1 MNTLRVLNITFNG
14 VSVFEDAV
22 GFDFYTND
30 RVVEPEGTNVISS
43 SIYTN
48 NIISLVGLNAV
59 GKTSLLQ
66 IIHFILEIIINN
78 KSLNEMRN
86 FLLLSQTNFSY
97 EVTFF
102 YNDAFH
108 KIYSRVLRDLDSDD
122 IKLKFENEFLKS
134 IKKSEITSKVKL
146 RELIELTLNESN
158 SDTVRDHLDSSLK
171 QILKEDDSIV
181 TMVTKN
187 NNSLV
192 RDMIDNVNVNF
203 LNVKKNVPT
212 EVLNLFDEN
221 IDYIKRESEDSDS
234 NLMLKFKN
242 SNGVYST
249 GNMLFWGD
257 IISSGTIKGNSLVD
271 MAVDV
276 LKNGGYLLVDEVE
289 NHLNKQLIK
298 VFMDL
303 FKDKEV
309 NRYGATMIFTTHYPE
324 LLDFINRSDNI
335 YVLKRNNDRRTC
347 ITLLSTLARN
357 DIKKSDVILS
367 NYIKGTAPKYETIQ
381 AFKKFI
387 RSEV

>member
-1 MNTLRVLNITFNG
+1 MNTLRVLNITLND

-30 RVVEPEGTNVISS
+30 RVVEPEGTNFISS

-59 GKTSLLQ
+59 GKTSLLK

-86 FLLLSQTNFSY
+86 LLLLSLTNFSY

-102 YNDAFH
+102 YKGSFH
-108 KIYSRVLRDLDSDD
+108 KISSRVLRDLGSND
-122 IKLKFENEFLKS
+122 IKLEYENEFLKS
-134 IKKSEITSKVKL
+134 VNKSEITSKVKL
-146 RELIELTLNESN
+146 REFIELPLDENN
-158 SDTVRDHLDSSLK
+158 SDTVREHLDSSLK

-192 RDMIDNVNVNF
+192 RDMIDNVNMNF
-203 LNVKKNVPT
+203 LNVKNNVPT
-212 EVLNLFDEN
+212 EVLNLFDDN
-221 IDYIKRESEDSDS
+221 IDYIKRESEDADS

-249 GNMLFWGD
+249 GNMMAWGE

-335 YVLKRNNDRRTC
+335 YVLKRNSDRRTS
-347 ITLLSTLARN
+347 ITLLSALARN

>member
-1 MNTLRVLNITFNG
+1 MNTLRVLNITLND

-30 RVVEPEGTNVISS
+30 RVVEPEGTNFISS

-59 GKTSLLQ
+59 GKTSLLK

-86 FLLLSQTNFSY
+86 LLLLSLTNFSY

-102 YNDAFH
+102 YKGAFH
-108 KIYSRVLRDLDSDD
+108 KISSRVLRDLGSND
-122 IKLKFENEFLKS
+122 IKLEYENEFLKS
-134 IKKSEITSKVKL
+134 VNKSEITSKVKL
-146 RELIELTLNESN
+146 REFIELPLDENN
-158 SDTVRDHLDSSLK
+158 SDTVRERLDSSLK

-192 RDMIDNVNVNF
+192 RDMIDNVNMNF
-203 LNVKKNVPT
+203 LNVKNNVPT
-212 EVLNLFDEN
+212 EVLNLFDDN
-221 IDYIKRESEDSDS
+221 IDYIKRESEDADS

-249 GNMLFWGD
+249 GNMMAWGE

-271 MAVDV
+271 MALDA

-335 YVLKRNNDRRTC
+335 YVLKRNRDRRTS